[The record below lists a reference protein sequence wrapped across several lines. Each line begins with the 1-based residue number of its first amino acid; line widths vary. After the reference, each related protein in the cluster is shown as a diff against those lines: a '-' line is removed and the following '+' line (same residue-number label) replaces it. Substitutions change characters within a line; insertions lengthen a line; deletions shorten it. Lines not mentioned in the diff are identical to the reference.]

1 MTVSS
6 TTRSVSFSCNGST
19 YSFDFPFKIF
29 EEGDIRVFIR
39 DSDGV
44 ETELTYTTNFEVSN
58 DAGSYESGGTVT
70 TVSYATGARATYAWA
85 SGNTLIIM
93 RDLDRT
99 QETDYVQNT
108 KINMGTLEND
118 FDRAMMIIQEID
130 EIADRALVAPIEDG
144 SLDMTLP
151 LATDRASRYLAFDS
165 DGEPIASGGGPGD
178 VPVSS
183 FVEAMLDKTSAAD
196 FLTAIGLDTDLLT
209 LSLPAS
215 TTISAFI
222 KTFLDDADQA
232 TAQATLGI
240 KSVPTGALLYWPTET
255 VPDGYLE
262 RDGSSL
268 SRTTYA
274 ALFAVIGTMY
284 GTADASHFNL
294 PDDRGMFSR
303 GWDHGA
309 SVDPDAATRTAPG
322 ATGATLTAGDH
333 VGTEQADAF
342 EAHVHTELRPWGGG
356 AQSGSGAE
364 GSFATVNTG
373 STGGNETRPTNRAYM
388 PIIKY

>member
-19 YSFDFPFKIF
+19 YSFDFPFKVF

-39 DSDGV
+39 DSDEV
-44 ETELTYTTNFEVSN
+44 ETELTYTTNYEVSN
-58 DAGSYESGGTVT
+58 DAGNFNAGGTVT
-70 TVSYATGARATYAWA
+70 TVSYSTGARATYAYP

-108 KINMGTLEND
+108 KINMDTLEND
-118 FDRAMMIIQEID
+118 LDRAMMIMQEID
-130 EIADRALVAPIEDG
+130 EKADRALVAPVEDG
-144 SLDMTLP
+144 SPDMTLP
-151 LATDRASRYLAFDS
+151 LAADRASRYLAFDS
-165 DGEPIASGGGPGD
+165 SGNPIASGGGAGS

-183 FVEAMLDKTSAAD
+183 FVETLLDETSAAD
-196 FLTAIGLDTDLLT
+196 FLTSLGLDTDLLT

-215 TTISAFI
+215 TTISAFM
-222 KTFLDDADQA
+222 KTVLDDADQA
-232 TAQATLGI
+232 AAQTTLGI
-240 KSVPTGALLYWPTET
+240 HSVPTGGLLSWPTET
-255 VPDGYLE
+255 VPTGYLE

-284 GTADASHFNL
+284 GAADATHFNL
-294 PDDRGMFSR
+294 PDDRGRFER

-309 SVDPDAATRTAPG
+309 AVDPDRATRTAPG

-333 VGTEQADAF
+333 VGTEQAEGF
-342 EAHVHTELRPWGGG
+342 KAHVHTENKPVAPGSTDTTGGL
-356 AQSGSGAE
+356 GSTAVG
-364 GSFATVNTG
+364 NTG
-373 STGGNETRPTNRAYM
+373 STGGNETRPINRAYM